1 MGGVTSPPPH
11 WLERGV
17 PSRQSS
23 LIVQPT
29 NGRMPAM
36 TPEGAA
42 RQKTAGGT
50 YVKQTGFNSA
60 SELGPYDRCISR
72 GVVGSMMPVV
82 YNNGNEIVQAP
93 GLVAFRNEMIHEVRI
108 IPLDP
113 STAQGRGARR
123 ASTLPAS
130 MKSYMG
136 SSRGH
141 FEGNTLVVRTTN
153 LNGKTGMQ
161 GNGMMLIPSDSIVIE
176 ERFTPVSANV
186 LQYEVT
192 IDDPKTWTAPWKVSF
207 PLKRDQDY
215 QMFEYACHEGN
226 YAMRNTLVRLASGR
240 RKEVIVRLPTGRGR
254 RASNGRRWLPARCR
268 SRRAS
273 MRTRSSV
280 LLFTVVVSR
289 RDVGGGSSGA
299 ATASAAAVSRAAG
312 HRNGPRRCSPC
323 SRSRSHKFRSL
334 HRPHLLHRRLCFD
347 EHT

>member
-1 MGGVTSPPPH
+1 MKGRLRIVSGAAMLAVVVLASAVVSSQGQSSSPYSPPRTPWGDPDLQGIWPGTDSVGVPFERPERFGARLFLTDAELKEREQQAAKQEELDVLDFDLQKPPAEIVALGDVGGVTSPPPH

-93 GLVAFRNEMIHEVRI
+93 GLVAFRNEMIHEVRV
-108 IPLDP
+108 IPLD
-113 STAQGRGARR
+113 GRQP
-123 ASTLPAS
+123 LPGE

-176 ERFTPVSANV
+176 ERFTPVSANM

-226 YAMRNTLVRLASGR
+226 YAMRNTLSG
-240 RKEVIVRLPTGRGR
+240 
-254 RASNGRRWLPARCR
+254 
-268 SRRAS
+268 
-273 MRTRSSV
+273 
-280 LLFTVVVSR
+280 
-289 RDVGGGSSGA
+289 
-299 ATASAAAVSRAAG
+299 SRA
-312 HRNGPRRCSPC
+312 
-323 SRSRSHKFRSL
+323 
-334 HRPHLLHRRLCFD
+334 D
-347 EHT
+347 EGKK

>member
-1 MGGVTSPPPH
+1 MKGRLRIVSGAAMFAVVVLASAVVSSQGQSSSPYSPPRTPWGDPDLQGIWPGTDSVGVPFERPERFGTRLFLTDAELKEREQQAAKQGELDVLDFDLQKPPAEIVALGDVGGVTSPPPH

-108 IPLDP
+108 IPLD
-113 STAQGRGARR
+113 GRQP
-123 ASTLPAS
+123 LPGD

-226 YAMRNTLVRLASGR
+226 YAMRNTLSG
-240 RKEVIVRLPTGRGR
+240 
-254 RASNGRRWLPARCR
+254 
-268 SRRAS
+268 
-273 MRTRSSV
+273 
-280 LLFTVVVSR
+280 
-289 RDVGGGSSGA
+289 
-299 ATASAAAVSRAAG
+299 SRA
-312 HRNGPRRCSPC
+312 
-323 SRSRSHKFRSL
+323 
-334 HRPHLLHRRLCFD
+334 D
-347 EHT
+347 EGKK

>member
-1 MGGVTSPPPH
+1 MKRRITNVVTALVLALSASVVVSSQSQQSGSGSTAPYTPPKTPWGDPDLQGIWPGTDMVGVPFERPERFGTRLYLTDAELKEREQQAAKQQELDVLEFDLQKPPAEIVALGDVGGVTSPPPH

-23 LIVQPT
+23 LIIQPV

-50 YVKQTGFNSA
+50 YAKQTGFASA

-82 YNNGNEIVQAP
+82 YNNGNEIIQSP

-108 IPLDP
+108 IPID
-113 STAQGRGARR
+113 GRQP
-123 ASTLPAS
+123 LPAN

-141 FEGNTLVVRTTN
+141 WEGNTLVVRTTN

-161 GNGMMLIPSDSIVIE
+161 GNGMMLIPSDSLVLE
-176 ERFTPVSANV
+176 ERFTPVAPNV

-207 PLKRDQDY
+207 PLKRDPDY
-215 QMFEYACHEGN
+215 QIFEYACH
-226 YAMRNTLVRLASGR
+226 
-240 RKEVIVRLPTGRGR
+240 
-254 RASNGRRWLPARCR
+254 
-268 SRRAS
+268 
-273 MRTRSSV
+273 
-280 LLFTVVVSR
+280 
-289 RDVGGGSSGA
+289 
-299 ATASAAAVSRAAG
+299 
-312 HRNGPRRCSPC
+312 
-323 SRSRSHKFRSL
+323 
-334 HRPHLLHRRLCFD
+334 
-347 EHT
+347 

>member
-1 MGGVTSPPPH
+1 MIRTFRGSGPVRTLVGVPFERPERFGTRLFLTDAELKEREQQAAKQEELDVLDFDLQKPPAEIVALGDVGGVTSPPPH

-113 STAQGRGARR
+113 STSSGSPRAESRGDGRQH
-123 ASTLPAS
+123 LPAS

-226 YAMRNTLVRLASGR
+226 YAMRNTLSG
-240 RKEVIVRLPTGRGR
+240 
-254 RASNGRRWLPARCR
+254 
-268 SRRAS
+268 
-273 MRTRSSV
+273 
-280 LLFTVVVSR
+280 
-289 RDVGGGSSGA
+289 
-299 ATASAAAVSRAAG
+299 SRA
-312 HRNGPRRCSPC
+312 
-323 SRSRSHKFRSL
+323 
-334 HRPHLLHRRLCFD
+334 D
-347 EHT
+347 EGKR